1 MFCPMNILKII
12 FSMDLAEA
20 RRHRG
25 ESPVRTSVDGE
36 GRGGGGQK
44 QQQTG
49 LKARQ
54 VRVLSG
60 LSYT

>member
-1 MFCPMNILKII
+1 MNILKII

-36 GRGGGGQK
+36 GGGGGGGGQK

>member
-1 MFCPMNILKII
+1 MNILKII

-36 GRGGGGQK
+36 GGGGGGQK

>member
-1 MFCPMNILKII
+1 MNILKII

-36 GRGGGGQK
+36 EGRGGGQK

>member
-1 MFCPMNILKII
+1 
-12 FSMDLAEA
+12 MDLAEA

-36 GRGGGGQK
+36 GGGGGGQK